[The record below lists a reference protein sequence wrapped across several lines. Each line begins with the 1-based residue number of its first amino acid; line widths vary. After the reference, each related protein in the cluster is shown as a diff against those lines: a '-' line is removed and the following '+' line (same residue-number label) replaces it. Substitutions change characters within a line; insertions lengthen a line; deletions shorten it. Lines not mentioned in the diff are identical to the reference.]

1 VAGRSV
7 GGDSDERVRR
17 RFEKDLSAV
26 TSRAYGELE
35 HRPIE
40 GFIHKFKLPKSQC
53 YGRATFDLLRARVL
67 AV

>member
-7 GGDSDERVRR
+7 EGGSDEKVRR

-40 GFIHKFKLPKSQC
+40 GFIHKLKLLECQG
-53 YGRATFDLLRARVL
+53 YGRATFDLLRARAL
-67 AV
+67 AA